1 MTTLA
6 VWETTTYCRITVKK
20 NFFKQFLLDFLLLF
34 RTGSK
39 EAFQLFNLWLNL
51 SCARLPRF
59 VQPMRLFLISHF
71 VYTLSSSE
79 KFTIIRKT
87 TLVYKYRPF
96 TSLLPVHTTIFHTC
110 NDFQLQV
117 HSKDT
122 YATNTSRTKAILQ
135 KAQVL
140 TLYLPSGLFC
150 NVWLFC
156 CCCLLECQSVFRE
169 SATTEGINF
178 NSRYSFWVPPIRR
191 WMFFYDRS
199 FLAGFFTYNKVM
211 LIWLSRYLSYIER
224 ER

>member
-1 MTTLA
+1 MDQN
-6 VWETTTYCRITVKK
+6 K
-20 NFFKQFLLDFLLLF
+20 
-34 RTGSK
+34 
-39 EAFQLFNLWLNL
+39 LFNYLTCRSTWIYLL
-51 SCARLPRF
+51 CLFKTIFCQGVPVQWGWFEWGSDLRPFTSVPQIVSYQSLGLYF
-59 VQPMRLFLISHF
+59 VIF
-71 VYTLSSSE
+71 
-79 KFTIIRKT
+79 RKIYDHT
-87 TLVYKYRPF
+87 ENPSIVYKYRPF

-122 YATNTSRTKAILQ
+122 YAINPRYISRTKVILQ
-135 KAQVL
+135 RYKQVL
-140 TLYLPSGLFC
+140 ILYLPSGLFC
-150 NVWLFC
+150 NVWLVF

-191 WMFFYDRS
+191 WMSFNDRS
-199 FLAGFFTYNKVM
+199 FLAGIFTYNKVM